1 MSAVEASAGV
11 NDTRNS
17 EISRNH
23 GDEMMEQERIF
34 HIKHLMRVLCLLLT
48 AMLFPGCTHVPV
60 SQKTPAGSGGK
71 KTFVLQEITPIQAKI
86 YMSRLGMTEVSIS
99 IKQNAVIAGGSTEEL
114 QKAGVLLD
122 LVDTKDRYV
131 VEPLAPV
138 SAVRT
143 IPANDQIAKALGDFS
158 IGTFA
163 DPPEPGRRAR
173 AIIDIYGESVVAI
186 IPVRFRQE
194 VLAIIKSGSN
204 SSQQVVEATNES
216 SQEENEKVEESDNT
230 AVPVVAEEVATPET
244 LPTHLASDLP
254 EPQVLE
260 NKPDANLTNQPKLA
274 ETTEVVAAGKIEVI
288 AKENLESEPSVAP
301 EDGQPGIAPEA
312 GQGIVIQAAEP
323 AKPDVKYEM
332 VPLANGE
339 DILELD
345 LPDKLEMIQLLD
357 LVAEYVG
364 LDYMFDPEKIKGQAV
379 SLRLHGKLQ
388 GKIRVKDLYPMLES
402 VLKFKGLAATCHKGN
417 LVTIMPVAEV
427 LNMDPA
433 LLDPNNTAIGA
444 GDMVVTR
451 IFDLQYVSASSAMNL
466 LNSMKLSVAA
476 SPIEEIQ
483 ALIITCYAHRMGRI
497 ERLLNMVDRPGR
509 PKEFRFRSLK
519 YTMARTLINK
529 VETLVAE
536 LQTMPGQVTL
546 KDLQSSSPTLTVNPP
561 PRLTSGQKT
570 EEVYRSDVS
579 EKRTVFL
586 DADERTNRIIMIGN
600 KEQLAIVD
608 IVIETLD
615 VAQYDPRTLKVYD
628 IVHLNA
634 ADAKKE
640 LEELEVIGQSSQI
653 KSRVPQVFV
662 SKASSTGNVGGSD
675 TADWSDA
682 KEIQVTILEATN
694 SLLIKATEEQ
704 HSWIETVISRIDMP
718 LQDMRT
724 MKVYQIQH
732 VDAKEV
738 EKMLSEFGL
747 IGSKDADSGEPGLT
761 RASASLPSDMVS
773 DAGTEKASTKL
784 KPQVAVLESTNSLL
798 INATESQHTQMAGII
813 KHVDVETRQEAIPY
827 EIYFLE
833 NQDPE
838 ILGEV
843 IGRLV
848 QETIK
853 DKEGKVEQVGST
865 TEESIIIVPD
875 KGTFS
880 LVVKAS
886 KKNQDWISKLIESLD
901 KRRPQ
906 VLIEATL
913 VEIRKTDEF
922 NYDLNLIAS
931 FPDLI
936 ETGAQ
941 TGSFAVDESTTVI
954 DKLLE
959 PGMRDRF
966 VDLQAQSGSG
976 TGFYADKHVNALL
989 TAMQTKDYGRVLANP
1004 KVLVNDNEK
1013 GTITTSDTTYVA
1025 KTSSIPVTS
1034 GAGGTQTS
1042 LIQTAMAY
1050 ESYDAGITLEITPHI
1065 SEGKLLRLEIMLTR
1079 SDFGTITGERPPDL
1093 TSSDINT
1100 VVTVPDESTIILGG
1114 MLKLNQSKGGSKVPI
1129 LGDLPLIGGLFRSI
1143 SNSDVQSKLY
1153 VFVRAEIIRPVEAI
1167 AGTHEDLE
1175 RISEQNRNVFEKH
1188 EKEFQDFQYWPGAKA
1203 NPVDP
1208 EKVLDAH

>member
-1 MSAVEASAGV
+1 M
-11 NDTRNS
+11 T
-17 EISRNH
+17 
-23 GDEMMEQERIF
+23 EQERNFYIM
-34 HIKHLMRVLCLLLT
+34 HSMRVLCLLLT
-48 AMLFPGCTHVPV
+48 AILFSGCSHAPV
-60 SQKTPAGSGGK
+60 SQKTQPSSK
-71 KTFVLQEITPIQAKI
+71 EQKTFFLQEISPVQAKVFL
-86 YMSRLGMTEVSIS
+86 MQLGMAEVSIS
-99 IKQNAVIAGGSTEEL
+99 LKKNAVILNGSTEEL
-114 QKAGVLLD
+114 QKASVILD
-122 LVDTKDRYV
+122 LVDMKDRYV
-131 VEPLAPV
+131 IETLAPL
-138 SAVRT
+138 SDART
-143 IPANDQIAKALGDFS
+143 IPANNRIASALGDIS
-158 IGTFA
+158 IGTFTN
-163 DPPEPGRRAR
+163 PPERDKHAR
-173 AIIDIYGESVVAI
+173 AIIDIHGDSVVAI
-186 IPVRFRQE
+186 IPVRYRQDM
-194 VLAIIKSGSN
+194 LAFIKSDPGISR
-204 SSQQVVEATNES
+204 QVVEATNES
-216 SQEENEKVEESDNT
+216 QEAIETAEESDNT
-230 AVPVVAEEVATPET
+230 TQQAVTEKVTASET
-244 LPTHLASDLP
+244 LPAHLPSNLP
-254 EPQVLE
+254 EQKILKNEP
-260 NKPDANLTNQPKLA
+260 NDNIANQLKSVV
-274 ETTEVVAAGKIEVI
+274 TTEVLASKKTEIKTNES
-288 AKENLESEPSVAP
+288 LESEQSVYQESEQPSFTHKA
-301 EDGQPGIAPEA
+301 EQR
-312 GQGIVIQAAEP
+312 IVIEADKSV
-323 AKPDVKYEM
+323 KPDVKYEL
-332 VPLANGE
+332 VPLVNGE

-345 LPDKLEMIQLLD
+345 LPDRLEMIQLLD

-364 LDYMFDPEKIKGQAV
+364 LDYMFDPAKIKDQAV

-388 GKIRVKDLYPMLES
+388 GKIRVKDLYPLLES

-417 LVTIMPVAEV
+417 LVTILPVAEA
-427 LNMDPA
+427 LDMDPA
-433 LLDPNNTAIGA
+433 LLDPNNTAIEA

-451 IFDLQYVSASSAMNL
+451 IFDLQYVSASSAMKL
-466 LNSMKLSVAA
+466 LDSMKLSVAA

-483 ALIITCYAHRMGRI
+483 ALIITCYAHRMARI

-509 PKEFRFRSLK
+509 PKEFRFRPLK
-519 YTMARTLINK
+519 YTMAKTLVKK
-529 VETLVAE
+529 VETLVTE
-536 LQTMPGQVTL
+536 LQTMPGEVAL
-546 KDLQSSSPTLTVNPP
+546 KDLQPSSSALTVSAPQ
-561 PRLTSGQKT
+561 RLTSGQKT
-570 EEVYRSDVS
+570 EEVYRSDAS
-579 EKRTVFL
+579 EKPKVFL
-586 DADERTNRIIMIGN
+586 DADERTNRILMIGN

-608 IVIETLD
+608 LVIETLD
-615 VAQYDPRTLKVYD
+615 VAQYDPRVLKVYD

-634 ADAKKE
+634 TDVKKE
-640 LEELEVIGQSSQI
+640 LEELEVISQSKQM
-653 KSRVPQVFV
+653 KSGMPPVLV
-662 SKASSTGNVGGSD
+662 SKPSTSGKIGGSD
-675 TADWSDA
+675 TADSTDTT
-682 KEIQVTILEATN
+682 ETQVTVLESTN
-694 SLLIKATEEQ
+694 SLFIKATEEQ

-718 LQDMRT
+718 LQDMRAL
-724 MKVYQIQH
+724 KVYRIQH

-738 EKMLSEFGL
+738 EKMLSEFG
-747 IGSKDADSGEPGLT
+747 IIDGKDADSGESESKLV
-761 RASASLPSDMVS
+761 SASLTSGTIGDP
-773 DAGTEKASTKL
+773 GTEKTTSIP
-784 KPQVAVLESTNSLL
+784 KPQVAIQESTNSLL
-798 INATESQHTQMAGII
+798 INAVESQHTQIVGII
-813 KHVDVETRQEAIPY
+813 EQVDVETRKEAIPY

-838 ILGEV
+838 ILAEV

-848 QETIK
+848 QETVQ
-853 DKEGKVEQVGST
+853 DKEGKVDQVGNK
-865 TEESIIIVPD
+865 TEDPITIVPD

-886 KKNQDWISKLIESLD
+886 KKNQDWVSKLIESLD

-931 FPDLI
+931 FPDLT

-941 TGSFAVDESTTVI
+941 TGSFAVDETTTVI

-1025 KTSSIPVTS
+1025 QTSSIPVTS
-1034 GAGGTQTS
+1034 GAGGSQTS
-1042 LIQTAMAY
+1042 LIQTALAY

-1100 VVTVPDESTIILGG
+1100 VVTVPDGSTIILGG

-1129 LGDLPLIGGLFRSI
+1129 LGDLPLVGGIFRSI

-1175 RISEQNRNVFEKH
+1175 RISEQNRSDFEKH
-1188 EKEFQDFQYWPGAKA
+1188 EKEFQQYESWPGIK
-1203 NPVDP
+1203 PSPTDP
-1208 EKVLDAH
+1208 EKVLEAH

>member
-1 MSAVEASAGV
+1 
-11 NDTRNS
+11 
-17 EISRNH
+17 
-23 GDEMMEQERIF
+23 MMEQERNFYIM
-34 HIKHLMRVLCLLLT
+34 HSMRVLCLLLT
-48 AMLFPGCTHVPV
+48 VILFSGCSHAPV
-60 SQKTPAGSGGK
+60 SQKIQSNSNEQ
-71 KTFVLQEITPIQAKI
+71 KTFVLQEISPVQAKVFL
-86 YMSRLGMTEVSIS
+86 SQLGINEVSIS
-99 IKQNAVIAGGSTEEL
+99 LKQNAVIVNGSPEEL

-122 LVDTKDRYV
+122 IVDVKDRYII
-131 VEPLAPV
+131 ETLAPV
-138 SAVRT
+138 SIARA
-143 IPANDQIAKALGDFS
+143 IPANDQIAKALGDVS

-163 DPPEPGRRAR
+163 NPPGQNKHAR
-173 AIIDIYGESVVAI
+173 AVIDIHGDSVVAI
-186 IPVRFRQE
+186 IPVRYRQDM
-194 VLAIIKSGSN
+194 LAFIKSDPG
-204 SSQQVVEATNES
+204 SSQQVVGATNKS
-216 SQEENEKVEESDNT
+216 SQEAIETAEESDNNT
-230 AVPVVAEEVATPET
+230 VLDVAEKVATSKTISSHVP
-244 LPTHLASDLP
+244 SDLP
-254 EPQVLE
+254 EQKVLKNE
-260 NKPDANLTNQPKLA
+260 PNGSIVNQRKDVA
-274 ETTEVVAAGKIEVI
+274 TTEVLAPRKTEINTN
-288 AKENLESEPSVAP
+288 ENLESEQSVYQESEQPSFTHKA
-301 EDGQPGIAPEA
+301 EQR
-312 GQGIVIQAAEP
+312 IVIEADKFV
-323 AKPDVKYEM
+323 KPDVKYEL
-332 VPLANGE
+332 VPLVNGE

-345 LPDKLEMIQLLD
+345 LPNRLEMIQLLD

-364 LDYMFDPEKIKGQAV
+364 LDYMYDPEKIKGQAV

-388 GKIRVKDLYPMLES
+388 GKIRVKDLYPLLES

-417 LVTIMPVAEV
+417 LVTIMPVAEA
-427 LNMDPA
+427 LDMDPV
-433 LLDPNNTAIGA
+433 LLDPNNPAIGA

-466 LNSMKLSVAA
+466 LDKMKLSVAA

-483 ALIITCYAHRMGRI
+483 ALIITCYAHRMARI
-497 ERLLNMVDRPGR
+497 ERLLDMVDRPGR
-509 PKEFRFRSLK
+509 PKEFRFRLLK
-519 YTMARTLINK
+519 YTMAK
-529 VETLVAE
+529 TLVKKVDALVGE
-536 LQTMPGQVTL
+536 LQTAPGEVAL
-546 KDLQSSSPTLTVNPP
+546 KDQQPTSTALSTNASL
-561 PRLTSGQKT
+561 RLSSGQKT
-570 EEVYRSDVS
+570 EEVYRSDVT
-579 EKRTVFL
+579 EKPKVFL
-586 DADERTNRIIMIGN
+586 DADERTNRILMIGN

-608 IVIETLD
+608 LVIETLD
-615 VAQYDPRTLKVYD
+615 VAQYDPRLLKVYD
-628 IVHLNA
+628 ILHLNA
-634 ADAKKE
+634 TDVKKE
-640 LEELEVIGQSSQI
+640 LEELEVISQSKQT
-653 KSRVPQVFV
+653 KSGVPPVLV
-662 SKASSTGNVGGSD
+662 SKASTSGRTGS
-675 TADWSDA
+675 ADMADMSDA
-682 KEIQVTILEATN
+682 KETQVTVLEATN

-704 HSWIETVISRIDMP
+704 HTWIETVISRIDIPM
-718 LQDMRT
+718 QDMRT
-724 MKVYQIQH
+724 LKVYPMQH

-747 IGSKDADSGEPGLT
+747 IGHKEKDSGESEPKLT
-761 RASASLPSDMVS
+761 SASLPSSSAS
-773 DAGTEKASTKL
+773 DAGTEKTTTIP
-784 KPQVAVLESTNSLL
+784 KPQVAVQESTNSLL
-798 INATESQHTQMAGII
+798 INAVESQHIQIAGFIEN
-813 KHVDVETRQEAIPY
+813 VDTETRKEAIPY

-838 ILGEV
+838 TLGEV

-853 DKEGKVEQVGST
+853 DKEGKVEQAGSK
-865 TEESIIIVPD
+865 TEDPITIVPD

-886 KKNQDWISKLIESLD
+886 KKNQDWICKLIESLD

-922 NYDLNLIAS
+922 NYDLNVISS
-931 FPDLI
+931 FPDLV

-941 TGSFAVDESTTVI
+941 TGSFAIDENTTVI
-954 DKLLE
+954 DKLLD
-959 PGMRDRF
+959 PGMRNRF

-1025 KTSSIPVTS
+1025 QTSSIPVTS
-1034 GAGGTQTS
+1034 GAGGSQTS
-1042 LIQTAMAY
+1042 LIQTALAY

-1100 VVTVPDESTIILGG
+1100 VVTVPDGSTIILGG

-1129 LGDLPLIGGLFRSI
+1129 LGDLPLVGGIFRSI

-1153 VFVRAEIIRPVEAI
+1153 VFVRAEIIRPAEAI

-1175 RISEQNRNVFEKH
+1175 RISEQNRSDFEKH
-1188 EKEFQDFQYWPGAKA
+1188 EKEFQEYQSWPGIKA
-1203 NPVDP
+1203 NPTDP